1 MTQILRILAFVAL
14 ACVLIPTFST
24 GFVAAETQSGTY
36 GSSSSSAGP
45 YSQRIIVAQGKKAGP
60 TCDSILNRCLAQCRR
75 QPSANRSGCQDS
87 CYADNTWCHICG
99 PWC

>member
-1 MTQILRILAFVAL
+1 MTQILRILALAAL
-14 ACVLIPTFST
+14 TFVLIPLFPT
-24 GFVAAETQSGTY
+24 GFVAAQTQSGTY

-45 YSQRIIVAQGKKAGP
+45 SSQRIIVAQGKKAAP

-75 QPSANRSGCQDS
+75 QASANRSGCADS
-87 CYADNTWCHICG
+87 CYGDNTWCHICG